1 MNLVKGETTP
11 DRNQNFTKKGIV
23 MKTLLTSTL
32 AIAMALTASSL
43 AFADGK
49 GSSGHGSNGSHG
61 SVQNTGKNTGKNT
74 SLHTVSNHHQTNVN
88 KNINKNFNK
97 NYTTQKTNYKNYHLT
112 HGKKIGKGYCYPGKF
127 HKHWDFC
134 CFNKGYGCY
143 LYYCPCTFGW
153 YYFCEPDCCYY
164 PVWYVPYRCYAWGTP
179 VSFSTAPCPPADLDI
194 PDPVEVLGPTE

>member
-11 DRNQNFTKKGIV
+11 DRNQNFTKKGTV

-43 AFADGK
+43 ALAGGK
-49 GSSGHGSNGSHG
+49 GSSGHGSNSSHG
-61 SVQNTGKNTGKNT
+61 SVQNTGKNT
-74 SLHTVSNHHQTNVN
+74 SLHTVGNHHQTNVN

-112 HGKKIGKGYCYPGKF
+112 HGKKFGKGYCYPGKF

-134 CFNKGYGCY
+134 CFNKGYGCF

-164 PVWYVPYRCYAWGTP
+164 PVWYVPYRCYVWSRP
-179 VSFSTAPCPPADLDI
+179 VCFCSAPCPPADLVV
-194 PDPVEVLGPTE
+194 PEPVEVLGPTE